1 MERILVMEDDIS
13 VKNELI
19 TLLHANGYKTVD
31 APPCELALLDINMPL
46 ESGLEVCRKLR
57 LSSDIPVIFLQRE
70 SRQKM
75 NCLPSESELMI
86 I

>member
-31 APPCELALLDINMPL
+31 TPPCELALLDINLPL

-57 LSSDIPVIFLQRE
+57 LNSDIPVIFLTARE
-70 SRQKM
+70 FLPEYRA
-75 NCLPSESELMI
+75 CLKGRMHLF
-86 I
+86 

>member
-31 APPCELALLDINMPL
+31 TPPCELALLD
-46 ESGLEVCRKLR
+46 
-57 LSSDIPVIFLQRE
+57 LSLIHI
-70 SRQKM
+70 
-75 NCLPSESELMI
+75 
-86 I
+86 